1 MRCGI
6 LFKELVPFR
15 FQSETLLM
23 KSKTNLYKSVLNT
36 LLIVFLLS
44 FTAVFGQNIAP
55 KDDVFVDTHGVIRWK
70 TTNNE
75 VHGFGVNYTV
85 PFAHA
90 YRSAKRMGID
100 PKKAIENDVYHFS
113 RLGFD
118 LYRVHVWDTEIS
130 DTLGNL
136 IVNEHLDTFDFLM
149 KKLKDKGIFTVLTPI
164 AFWGN
169 GWPEPD
175 ENTPGFSHKYGKEN
189 CLTNPAA
196 IKAQQNYLFQFLNH
210 VNPYTGLAY
219 KNDPNIIA
227 FEISN
232 EPHHRGSEKEV
243 TNFIKGMVKAMRKS
257 GTKKPILYNISHS
270 VHLAEAYFKAGIQGG
285 TFQWYATGL
294 GYQREI
300 PGNLLPNTNN
310 YNIPFDKTIKKY
322 HGAKYV
328 YEFDAADVGK
338 SYMYPAMARSF
349 RKAGIQLATHFAY
362 DPTFLA
368 SVNTEYNT
376 HYMNLAYTPQK
387 ALSLM
392 IASEVFHQIPMNK
405 DYGKYPQNLTFD
417 NFKVNYQ
424 NDLAEYNAETKFIYT
439 NHTTANPVNEAKL
452 KLIAG
457 FGNSTLIKYD
467 GLGAYFLDKIEEG
480 IWRLEVMP
488 DAVWVDNP
496 FGKNSPEKTIVVIN
510 WKNHDMVI
518 NLQNLGSQFDLE
530 AINQGNTISKSV
542 ENTSFSI
549 SPGTYMLSKKGTS
562 KNWKATDD
570 WGFGKLNDFYAPE
583 TTLTKPWF
591 KHTLETEVSENT
603 SLTIKINY
611 ISPNKPQEI
620 QLLVYSNGKSKTY
633 KMENRASYSYST
645 TIPAEVLTA
654 GFLSYH
660 IIVKHQK
667 ENYTTYPA
675 GKTGSPFDWDFYD
688 KTTYQVRVVR
698 KTNPIHLFNAVKDSD
713 LLVKQWRKSF
723 QLVPTKNEGEAEYQ
737 MNIEKLFEP
746 DVENPNAKPIYD
758 YSFKHF
764 ILDKIKGRKND
775 LTLMKNLVFKG
786 RSLNDKPCKLQIAFV
801 MDDGSSFGNTIE
813 IGTESTDYKISL
825 SNLKPVKTVTLP
837 RPYPSFLPYYFEH
850 NLSSEFNITK
860 VESIQFSIGPG
871 ISEKELKDKHGLA
884 IISMRLE

>member
-1 MRCGI
+1 
-6 LFKELVPFR
+6 
-15 FQSETLLM
+15 M
-23 KSKTNLYKSVLNT
+23 KSKISLYQSVLNT
-36 LLIVFLLS
+36 LIMVFLLS
-44 FTAVFGQNIAP
+44 FTVVFGQNTAP
-55 KDDVFVDTHGVIRWK
+55 KGDIFVDTHGVIRWK
-70 TTNNE
+70 TTNKE

-90 YRSAKRMGID
+90 YRSAKQKGID

-113 RLGFD
+113 RLGLD

-136 IVNEHLDTFDFLM
+136 IVNEHLDIFDFLM
-149 KKLKDKGIFTVLTPI
+149 KKLKDKGIQAVITPI

-175 ENTPGFSHKYGKEN
+175 ENTPGFSNKYGKDN

-219 KNDPNIIA
+219 KNDPNILA

-270 VHLAEAYFKAGIQGG
+270 VHLADAYFKAGIQGG

-300 PGNLLPNTNN
+300 PGNLLPNTNH
-310 YNIPFDKTIKKY
+310 YNILFDKTIKKH

-338 SYMYPAMARSF
+338 SYIYPAMARSF
-349 RKAGIQLATHFAY
+349 REAGIQLATHFAY

-405 DYGKYPQNLTFD
+405 DFGKYPQNLTFD

-424 NDLAEYNAETKFIYT
+424 NDLAEYNAQNKFIYT
-439 NHTTANPVNEAKL
+439 NHTTANPVNEAEL

-496 FGKNSPEKTIVVIN
+496 FGKNSPEKTIAVIN
-510 WKNHDMVI
+510 WENHDMVI
-518 NLQNLGSQFDLE
+518 NLQSLGSKYDLE
-530 AINQGNTISKSV
+530 AINLGNSYSKSV
-542 ENTSFSI
+542 ENASFSI
-549 SPGTYMLSKKGTS
+549 TPGTYILSKKGIS
-562 KNWKATDD
+562 KNWTANDD
-570 WGFGKLNDFYAPE
+570 WNFGKLNDFYAPK
-583 TTLTKPWF
+583 TTVTKPWF
-591 KHTLETEVSENT
+591 KHTPETEISENNP
-603 SLTIKINY
+603 LTIIVKY
-611 ISPNKPQEI
+611 IAPNKPQEI
-620 QLLVYSNGKSKTY
+620 QLLVYINGKSKTY
-633 KMENRASYSYST
+633 KMENSAAYSYSAV
-645 TIPAEVLTA
+645 IPAEMIKP

-660 IIVKHQK
+660 IIVKHQ
-667 ENYTTYPA
+667 EEIYTTYPA
-675 GKTGSPFDWDFYD
+675 GKTGRPLDWDFYD
-688 KTTYQVRVVR
+688 KTTYQVRVVP
-698 KTNPIHLFNAVKDSD
+698 KSNPIHLFNAAKDSD
-713 LLVKQWRKSF
+713 LLVKKWRKSF
-723 QLVPTKNEGEAEYQ
+723 RLVPTKNEGKAEYQ

-746 DVENPNAKPIYD
+746 DIENPNAKPIYD

-764 ILDKIKGRKND
+764 ILDKIYGRKND
-775 LTLMKNLVFKG
+775 LTLMKDIVFKG
-786 RSLNDKPCKLQIAFV
+786 RSLNNKPCKLQIAFV
-801 MDDGSSFGNTIE
+801 MDDGSSYGNTIE

-825 SNLKPVKTVTLP
+825 SNLEPVKTITLP
-837 RPYPSFLPYYFEH
+837 RPYPSFLPYYFDH
-850 NLSSEFNITK
+850 NLSSEFDIAK
-860 VESIQFSIGPG
+860 IEGIQFSIGPG
-871 ISEKELKDKHGLA
+871 ISENELADKHGIA
-884 IISMRLE
+884 IISLRLE

>member
-1 MRCGI
+1 
-6 LFKELVPFR
+6 
-15 FQSETLLM
+15 M
-23 KSKTNLYKSVLNT
+23 KSITTFFKSVLKTLFIISLLNLNT
-36 LLIVFLLS
+36 L
-44 FTAVFGQNIAP
+44 FGQNSTP
-55 KDDVFVDTHGVIRWK
+55 KGDVFVDKNGVMRWK
-70 TTNNE
+70 LSNKE
-75 VHGFGVNYTV
+75 VQGFGVNYTV

-90 YRSAKRMGID
+90 YRSAKKMGID

-136 IVNEHLDTFDFLM
+136 IENQHLDTFDFLM
-149 KKLKDKGIFTVLTPI
+149 KKLADKGIRAVITPI

-175 ENTPGFSHKYGKEN
+175 ENTPGFSHKYGKDN
-189 CLTNPAA
+189 SLTNASA

-243 TNFIKGMVKAMRKS
+243 TNFIKGMVKSMRKS

-300 PGNLLPNTNN
+300 PGNLLPNTND
-310 YNIPFDKTIKKY
+310 YHIPFDETIKKY

-328 YEFDAADVGK
+328 YEFDAADVEK
-338 SYMYPAMARSF
+338 SYIYPAMARSF
-349 RKAGIQLATHFAY
+349 RTSGIQLATHFSY

-368 SVNTEYNT
+368 STNTEYNT

-417 NFKVNYQ
+417 NFKVNYE

-439 NHTTANPVNEAKL
+439 NNTNANPMYEANLSK
-452 KLIAG
+452 IAG
-457 FGNSTLIKYD
+457 FGNSNLIKYD
-467 GLGAYFLDKIEEG
+467 GLGAYFLDKIEDG

-496 FGKNSPEKTIVVIN
+496 FGRNSPQKTIGIIN
-510 WKNHDMVI
+510 WKSHIMEI
-518 NLQNLGSQFDLE
+518 NLQNLGSQFSLE
-530 AINQGNTISKSV
+530 AVNEGNSDSKIV
-542 ENTSFSI
+542 ENAYFSI
-549 SPGTYMLSKKGTS
+549 MPGTYILSKKGVS
-562 KNWKATDD
+562 RNWTANDHF
-570 WGFGKLNDFYAPE
+570 GFGKLSDFYAPE
-583 TTLTKPWF
+583 TTVTKPWF
-591 KHTLETEVSENT
+591 KHTPENEVSENKP
-603 SLTIKINY
+603 LTIKVNY
-611 ISPNKPQEI
+611 IAPNEPQGI
-620 QLLVYSNGKSKTY
+620 QLAVYSGNKSEFY
-633 KMENRASYSYST
+633 DMDNIGAYAYSA
-645 TIPAEVLTA
+645 TIPAKMIKS

-660 IIVKHQK
+660 IIVKHL
-667 ENYTTYPA
+667 ENSYTTYPA
-675 GKTGSPFDWDFYD
+675 AKNGRPFDWDFYD
-688 KTTYQVRVVR
+688 RSPFQVRVVPNS
-698 KTNPIHLFNAVKDSD
+698 NPIHLFNAANDSD
-713 LLVKQWRKSF
+713 LLVREWRKSF
-723 QLVPTKNEGEAEYQ
+723 QLVPTKNDGEAEYQ
-737 MNIEKLFEP
+737 MNLDKLFEV
-746 DVENPNAKPIYD
+746 DVENLNAKPNYD

-764 ILDKIKGRKND
+764 ILNKIEGRKND
-775 LTLMKNLVFKG
+775 LSSMKNFIFKG

-801 MDDGSSFGNTIE
+801 MNDGSSYGEIIE
-813 IGTESTDYKISL
+813 IGTKSTDYKMSL

-837 RPYPSFLPYYFEH
+837 RPYPSFLTYYLDH
-850 NLSSEFNITK
+850 SLVSEFDINN
-860 VESIQFSIGPG
+860 VESIQFSMGPG
-871 ISEKELKDKHGLA
+871 ISENELADKHGIA
-884 IISMRLE
+884 IISLRLE

>member
-1 MRCGI
+1 
-6 LFKELVPFR
+6 
-15 FQSETLLM
+15 M
-23 KSKTNLYKSVLNT
+23 KSKISFYKSVLNK

-44 FTAVFGQNIAP
+44 FTNLSSQNMET
-55 KDDVFVDTHGVIRWK
+55 KGDVYVDNLGVMRWK
-70 TTNNE
+70 LSNKE

-130 DTLGNL
+130 DSLGNL
-136 IVNEHLDTFDFLM
+136 ISNEHLDTFDFLM
-149 KKLKDKGIFTVLTPI
+149 KKLKDKGIQAVITPI

-175 ENTPGFSHKYGKEN
+175 ENTPGFSHKYGKDN
-189 CLTNPAA
+189 SLTNPSA

-210 VNPYTGLAY
+210 VNSYTGLAY
-219 KNDPNIIA
+219 KNDPSIIA

-285 TFQWYATGL
+285 TFQWYSTGL

-300 PGNLLPNTNN
+300 PGNLLPNTDD
-310 YNIPFDKTIKKY
+310 YNIPFNETIKKY

-328 YEFDAADVGK
+328 YEFDAADVGR
-338 SYMYPAMARSF
+338 SYIYPAMARSF
-349 RKAGIQLATHFAY
+349 REAGIQLATHFAY
-362 DPTFLA
+362 DPTYLA
-368 SVNTEYNT
+368 SNNTEYNT

-405 DYGKYPQNLTFD
+405 DYGKYPQNLAFGY
-417 NFKVNYQ
+417 FKVNYQ

-439 NHTTANPVNEAKL
+439 NNTKAKPVNEEKL
-452 KLIAG
+452 KLLAG
-457 FGNSTLIKYD
+457 FGNSNLIKYN
-467 GLGAYFLDKIEEG
+467 GLGAYFLDKIEDG

-496 FGKNSPEKTIVVIN
+496 FGRNSPEKTVGVIN
-510 WKNHDMVI
+510 WKSHLMEI
-518 NLQNLGSQFDLE
+518 NLQNLGLQFEIE
-530 AINQGNTISKSV
+530 AINQGNTLSKNV
-542 ENTSFSI
+542 ENGNFSI
-549 SPGTYMLSKKGTS
+549 TPGTYILSKKGNL
-562 KNWKATDD
+562 KNWNSTDNF
-570 WGFGKLNDFYAPE
+570 GFGKLNDFYAPE
-583 TTLTKPWF
+583 TTVTKPWF
-591 KHTLETEVSENT
+591 KHTPEIEVSENNA
-603 SLTIKINY
+603 LTIKVNY
-611 ISPNKPQEI
+611 IAPNEPEKI
-620 QLLVYSNGKSKTY
+620 QLAVYAGSKNEIY
-633 KMENRASYSYST
+633 DMENMNGYDYSAV
-645 TIPAEVLTA
+645 IPAGMIKS

-660 IIVKHQK
+660 IIIKHQ
-667 ENYTTYPA
+667 EGHYTTYPA
-675 GKTGSPFDWDFYD
+675 GKTGRPFDWNFYD
-688 KTTYQVRVVR
+688 RSTYQLRVVPNS
-698 KTNPIHLFNAVKDSD
+698 NPIHLFNASKDTE
-713 LLVKQWRKSF
+713 LLVREWRKSF

-737 MNIEKLFEP
+737 MNLDKLFEV
-746 DVENPNAKPIYD
+746 DIENLYAKPIYD

-764 ILDKIKGRKND
+764 ILDKIEGRKND
-775 LTLMKNLVFKG
+775 LSLMKNLIFKG
-786 RSLNDKPCKLQIAFV
+786 RSLNNKPCKLQIAFV
-801 MDDGSSFGNTIE
+801 MNDGSSFGNILE
-813 IGTESTDYKISL
+813 IGTESSDYTMGL
-825 SNLKPVKTVTLP
+825 SDLKQVKTVTLP
-837 RPYPSFLPYYFEH
+837 RPYPSFLPYYFDH
-850 NLSSEFNITK
+850 NLSSEFNINK

-871 ISEKELKDKHGLA
+871 ISQNELADKHGIA
-884 IISMRLE
+884 IVSLHLE